1 MRRCYSPSLKGAAA
15 IDRPL
20 LPLPRRSGPPAGP
33 TACVTNRM
41 PFSPSLP
48 RSLGGGGGGG
58 ARFPLVRK
66 KAVNQL
72 QSSTDNRDDRR
83 APLCLCRVR
92 RIARRRRSIGRRVSS
107 SSSFKQSVRRRGLFQ
122 GQFGGHKTQRANI
135 ICLPLLS
142 IQITSS
148 STQSLHSFFRIYCRT
163 PGSLRSEHT
172 CGFITAREFF
182 LGKNDLAVT
191 QQSAP
196 NF

>member
-48 RSLGGGGGGG
+48 RSLGGGG

-83 APLCLCRVR
+83 AAVSVPRSPHRC
-92 RIARRRRSIGRRVSS
+92 RRRSIGRRVSS

-148 STQSLHSFFRIYCRT
+148 PTQSLHSFFRIYCRT
-163 PGSLRSEHT
+163 PESVE
-172 CGFITAREFF
+172 
-182 LGKNDLAVT
+182 V
-191 QQSAP
+191 
-196 NF
+196 

>member
-48 RSLGGGGGGG
+48 RSLGGGGG

-83 APLCLCRVR
+83 AAVSVPRSPHRSPTSVGRSACFFFFFVQTVCPPPRPLPRTIWRTQNTKSQHHL
-92 RIARRRRSIGRRVSS
+92 SPSPLYPNNELPN
-107 SSSFKQSVRRRGLFQ
+107 SVAALL
-122 GQFGGHKTQRANI
+122 
-135 ICLPLLS
+135 LPHLLPYS
-142 IQITSS
+142 GE
-148 STQSLHSFFRIYCRT
+148 C
-163 PGSLRSEHT
+163 
-172 CGFITAREFF
+172 
-182 LGKNDLAVT
+182 
-191 QQSAP
+191 
-196 NF
+196 